1 MKIKK
6 FFSTLTILSVLLF
19 TSISH
24 AQVTFVKV
32 YNSGNWSSTV
42 PNAPWPGGVLPT
54 TNNLVEVYDGVVIT
68 NDMTNAACMALDSTI
83 YPTNRD
89 GKVVMAPGSTL
100 LVGGVLE
107 GYGAQ
112 ALGSLDA
119 TATNCTVIYI
129 GNAFWAKRT
138 NYWNLKFDGWGD
150 FYNGPQNGY
159 NQQDMTIFGKLEV
172 NGTNVPSDQ
181 TNLYTGVDVECGA
194 NWNILGELY
203 IGQGSSWNC
212 STSDI
217 VVMGPT
223 VIDGGI
229 LWDNA
234 AGFGTNYFGG
244 GITILPNTNNLD
256 ITNGSFVL
264 TQKFTNGDYLTIN
277 GTYNPNQTNIY
288 MGSWY
293 LTDASE
299 WTVGGNLTNNGRV
312 GFGTNYGMIDFSGTG
327 TNFGSTSFGTGVITG
342 SNALYMPTMQIDG
355 TYTIADTINLSTN
368 YPTVNGTVVFDIG
381 NTNLAFDVVSNKFD
395 PIQIALNAGT
405 NWFWYST
412 NGTLDVI
419 NSGPPPISGNT
430 YQFFNNLGNTNY
442 SGGYASIILPSL
454 TGGLSW
460 VTNLL
465 TNGSIS
471 VAGAAAR
478 PIITSS
484 HYNPATLQFTLTWTS
499 VPGAMYT
506 VQETPGLSPV
516 GWSSLITNIPS
527 GGSTTTTT
535 VTMPGGTKGFLRIL
549 VQ

>member
-1 MKIKK
+1 MKTKQI
-6 FFSTLTILSVLLF
+6 FAAFTILSILLLA
-19 TSISH
+19 SISH
-24 AQVTFVKV
+24 AQVTFENV

-42 PNAPWPGGVLPT
+42 PDHPWPGGVLPT
-54 TNNLVEVYDGVVIT
+54 TNNIVEIYDGVVIT
-68 NDMTNAACMALDSTI
+68 NDMTNAICLAFDTFT
-83 YPTNRD
+83 YPTNHD
-89 GKVVMAPGSTL
+89 GSVVMGPGSTL
-100 LVGGVLE
+100 IVDGRSPYE
-107 GYGAQ
+107 GYGSQ
-112 ALGSLDA
+112 AMGSLDA
-119 TATNCTVIYI
+119 TATNCTVIYE

-138 NYWNLKFDGWGD
+138 DYWNLKFVGWGD
-150 FYNGPQNGY
+150 FYNGYENGY
-159 NQQDMTIFGKLEV
+159 GPTAMTIFGNLEV
-172 NGTNVPSDQ
+172 NGTNIPSDQ
-181 TNLYTGVDVECGA
+181 ANIYTGVDVECGA
-194 NWNILGELY
+194 GWNILGKLY
-203 IGQGSSWNC
+203 VGQGSSWNC

-244 GITILPNTNNLD
+244 GLTILPNTNNLD
-256 ITNGSFVL
+256 ITKGSYIL
-264 TQKFTNGDYLTIN
+264 TQKFTNGAYLSIN

-299 WTVGGNLTNNGRV
+299 WTIGGNFTNNGRV
-312 GFGTNYGMIDFSGTG
+312 GFGTNYGSADFSGTG
-327 TNFGSTSFGTGVITG
+327 TNFGSTVFGAGVITG

-355 TYTIADTINLSTN
+355 TYKIADTITLSTN
-368 YPTVNGTVVFDIG
+368 YPTVNGTVVFDLA
-381 NTNLAFDVVSNKFD
+381 NTN
-395 PIQIALNAGT
+395 QIVLNAGT

-419 NSGPPPISGNT
+419 NSGAPPVAGNT
-430 YQFFNNLGNTNY
+430 YQFFNNVGNTNY
-442 SGGYASIILPSL
+442 SGGYASITLPSL

-465 TNGSIS
+465 TNGSIT
-471 VAGAAAR
+471 VAGPAAR

-506 VQETPGLSPV
+506 VQETQGLSPV
-516 GWSSLITNIPS
+516 GWSSLQTNIPS

>member
-1 MKIKK
+1 MKIKQI
-6 FFSTLTILSVLLF
+6 FRALTILSMLLF

-24 AQVTFVKV
+24 AQITEVDV

-54 TNNLVEVYDGVVIT
+54 TNSFIEVYDNVVIT
-68 NDMTNAACMALDSTI
+68 NDITNAACMALDSSFG
-83 YPTNRD
+83 TNQN
-89 GKVVMAPGSTL
+89 GTVVMAPGSTL
-100 LVGGVLE
+100 LVRGQLE
-107 GYGAQ
+107 GYGTQ
-112 ALGSLDA
+112 PLGNLIA
-119 TATNCTVIYI
+119 TATNCTVIYG
-129 GNAFWAKRT
+129 GNSFWAKRT
-138 NYWNLKFDGWGD
+138 DYWNLVFSGWGD
-150 FYNGPQNGY
+150 FYNGPQNSYPATLMNILGNFY
-159 NQQDMTIFGKLEV
+159 V

-181 TNLYTGVDVECGA
+181 TNGYTGCYVECGA
-194 NWNILGELY
+194 GFNILGELY
-203 IGQGSSWNC
+203 VGQGSSWNC
-212 STSDI
+212 STSTI

-223 VIDGGI
+223 IIDGGL
-229 LWDNA
+229 LWDQA

-244 GITILPNTNNLD
+244 GLTILPSTNNL
-256 ITNGSFVL
+256 VL
-264 TQKFTNGDYLTIN
+264 TNHLDVLVQRFTNGETLSIN
-277 GTYNPNQTNIY
+277 GVWNPAHSNIF

-299 WTVGGNLTNNGRV
+299 WTVGGNLTNNGYV
-312 GFGTNYGMIDFSGTG
+312 GFGTNYGSIIFSGTG
-327 TNFGSTSFGTGVITG
+327 TNYGSTSFGTGVITG
-342 SNALYMPTMQIDG
+342 SNALYMPTMTIDG
-355 TYTIADTINLSTN
+355 TYTIADTINLLTN

-381 NTNLAFDVVSNKFD
+381 NTNLAFDVLSNKFD
-395 PIQIALNAGT
+395 PLQITLNAGT

-412 NGTLDVI
+412 NGTLDVV
-419 NSGPPPISGNT
+419 NSGAAPVSGNT
-430 YQFFNNLGNTNY
+430 YQLFNNLGNTNY
-442 SGGYASIILPSL
+442 SGGYASITLPSL

-499 VPGAMYT
+499 VTGAMYT
-506 VQETPGLSPV
+506 VQETPSLNPTA
-516 GWSSLITNIPS
+516 WSSLQTNIVS

-535 VTMPGGTKGFLRIL
+535 VTMPAGTKGFLRIL

>member
-1 MKIKK
+1 MKTKQI
-6 FFSTLTILSVLLF
+6 FLTLTILSILLF
-19 TSISH
+19 ASISH
-24 AQVTFVKV
+24 AVTFVKV

-42 PNAPWPGGVLPT
+42 PDHPWPGGVFPT
-54 TNNLVEVYDGVVIT
+54 TNNLVEIYDGVVIT
-68 NDMTNAACMALDSTI
+68 NDTTNAACMAFDTFL
-83 YPTNRD
+83 YPTNHD
-89 GKVVMAPGSTL
+89 GSVVMGPGSTL
-100 LVGGVLE
+100 IVGGVLE
-107 GYGAQ
+107 GYGTQ
-112 ALGSLDA
+112 SMGVFNP
-119 TATNCTVIYI
+119 TATNCTVIYE

-138 NYWNLKFDGWGD
+138 NYWNLKFNGWGD
-150 FYNGPQNGY
+150 FYNGAQNGY
-159 NQQDMTIFGKLEV
+159 DLENMTIFGNLEV

-181 TNLYTGVDVECGA
+181 TNVFTGVDVECGA
-194 NWNILGELY
+194 GWNILGELY
-203 IGQGSSWNC
+203 VGQGSSWNC

-244 GITILPNTNNLD
+244 GLTILPNTNNLD
-256 ITNGSFVL
+256 ITGGSYEL
-264 TQKFTNGDYLTIN
+264 TQKFTNGDYMSIN

-293 LTDASE
+293 LQDASE
-299 WTVGGNLTNNGRV
+299 WTIGGNLTNNGNI
-312 GFGTNYGMIDFSGTG
+312 GFGTNYGSVTFSGTG
-327 TNFGSTSFGTGVITG
+327 TNFGSTNYGTGVITG
-342 SNALYMPTMQIDG
+342 SNAIFMPTMTIDG
-355 TYTIADTINLSTN
+355 TYTIADTINLLTN

-381 NTNLAFDVVSNKFD
+381 NTNLAFDVLSNTFD
-395 PIQIALNAGT
+395 PLQITLNAGT

-419 NSGPPPISGNT
+419 NSGPAPVSGNT
-430 YQFFNNLGNTNY
+430 YQLFNNLGNTNY
-442 SGGYASIILPSL
+442 GGGYASITLPSL

-465 TNGSIS
+465 ANGSIT

-499 VPGAMYT
+499 VTGAMYT
-506 VQETPGLSPV
+506 VQETPGLNPIAW
-516 GWSSLITNIPS
+516 GPLQTNIAS

-535 VTMPGGTKGFLRIL
+535 VTMPAGTKGFLRIL